1 MLTVT
6 DLAFAGRLHPLSFEL
21 QIGKILHII
30 GPNGSGKSTL
40 LALLAGMLCGEGEI
54 TFAGCKLSAFHY
66 QRLADL
72 RVYLPQ
78 AQTNAFELR
87 VYQYLALMVPQLA
100 QRCKNAQEKQNVE
113 QKVFSLCQQLSLS
126 DKLNAS
132 VRTLSGGQWQRV
144 RLAGA
149 LLQLYFAKSA
159 GAKLLLLDEPMTSL
173 DLAQE
178 AAVYRLLREVAGQGV
193 AIVMS
198 NHDINQSIKHADHI
212 LLLKEGENIAFGE
225 AATVMTT
232 QTLAQVFGIAFVRYE
247 NDGRILLL
255 PC

>member
-6 DLAFAGRLHPLSFEL
+6 DLAFTGRLQPLSVEL
-21 QIGKILHII
+21 QMGKILHIL

-40 LALLAGMLCGEGEI
+40 LALLAGVLSGAGEI
-54 TFAGCKLSAFHY
+54 TFAGFKISALNY
-66 QRLADL
+66 QALADL

-78 AQTNAFELR
+78 AQANLFELR
-87 VYQYLALMVPQLA
+87 VYQYFALMVPRLA
-100 QRCKNAQEKQNVE
+100 RRCKNLQEKQNVE
-113 QKVFSLCQQLSLS
+113 QTVLTLCQKLSLS

-132 VRTLSGGQWQRV
+132 LQTLSGGQWQRV

-149 LLQLYFAKSA
+149 LLQLYFARSC
-159 GAKLLLLDEPMTSL
+159 AKLLILDEPMTSL

-178 AAVYRLLREVAGQGV
+178 AAVYKLLREVAQQGV
-193 AIVMS
+193 TIVMS

-212 LLLKEGENIAFGE
+212 LLLKDGKNR
-225 AATVMTT
+225 ATGTPAMVMTT
-232 QTLAQVFGIAFVRYE
+232 QILAQVFDIDFVRYE